1 MTSPAVST
9 DPVRLHVVHTTA
21 FTYPEPATVSYNE
34 ARMLPRSSAA
44 QQVVSTTLTI
54 EPLTW
59 STVYTDYWG
68 TQVTA
73 FEVLVAHQSLRIVAE
88 HLVDVRPPRTV
99 PPSASWD
106 VVRSAANFD
115 RFAEFLVDTPVTA
128 PPDEVVAVAAQASA
142 GRTPAD
148 AAEAVCE
155 AVRAQMSYIPGVTTV
170 HTPASE
176 AWAAR
181 AGVCQDIA
189 HLAVGALRSVGIP
202 ARYVSGYLHP
212 AHDDDIG
219 RTVTGQ
225 SHAWVEWWSGGW
237 TSYDPT
243 NCAPVGAHHVR
254 LARGRYY
261 DDVAPLRGIYAG
273 GGVADLNVEVQIT
286 RQS

>member
-1 MTSPAVST
+1 E
-9 DPVRLHVVHTTA
+9 PV
-21 FTYPEPATVSYNE
+21 TVSYNE

-44 QQVVSTTLTI
+44 QQVISTTLTI

-73 FEVLVAHQSLRIVAE
+73 FEVLVPHTSLQIVAE
-88 HLVDVRPPRTV
+88 HVVDVRAPRKV
-99 PPSASWD
+99 LPHAGWD
-106 VVRSAANFD
+106 VVRAGPTRD
-115 RFAEFLVDTPVTA
+115 RMAEFLVDPVVTA
-128 PPDEVVAVAAQASA
+128 PPQDVVALAAEASA
-142 GRTPAD
+142 GRHPAQ

-170 HTPASE
+170 HTPACE

-189 HLAVGALRSVGIP
+189 HLAVGALRSTGIP

-212 AHDDDIG
+212 AADDDIG

-225 SHAWVEWWSGGW
+225 SHAWLEWWVGGW

-243 NCAPVGAHHVR
+243 ACTPVGAHHVR
-254 LARGRYY
+254 LARGRCY
-261 DDVAPLRGIYAG
+261 DDVAPLRGIYAD
-273 GGVADLNVEVQIT
+273 GGVADLDVEVRIT